1 METLSELA
9 VTFLVNALWQI
20 SALLIIALVGARLI
34 LRNASARRQYLFWV
48 AVFILSVGLPI
59 FSIFTFLDNSK
70 FIFRLPF
77 ENNRPTIEKNAGTF
91 DVTAEAF
98 AAQPE
103 ERTGFD
109 LSLILQAL
117 SICYFLF
124 LAYRLFRLL
133 RTWQR
138 TARLRHSVKN
148 ENLPPLIN
156 TVAERCCTALQ
167 INAVPIL
174 FSAETA
180 APITFGAGK
189 PIIILPEK
197 FTGITSE
204 KTLTAVL
211 GHELTH
217 IRRRDY
223 GWNLFYEFLSLP
235 VSFHP
240 AVAIMKRNINQTREM
255 ACDELVAECLLNP
268 LDYARSLVQ
277 IAGFISPSS
286 HNAITLGVFN
296 ADILEKRIMKM
307 IETSRGVYKGAG
319 KIRFLL
325 AVTLLGITAIVTTAF
340 SVGLPIG
347 QAQETEKITI
357 PQLNSAAQEK
367 DSNIINGGVINGK
380 AVSLPKPE
388 YPDEAKKANVGGTV
402 TVKVIIDEEG
412 NVTSAD
418 IVSGTRKVYNTDET
432 GTIAEIEEAPE
443 KKLLYES
450 AEKAAKQAKF
460 APTLLS
466 GKPVRVKGI
475 IVYNFVAGI
484 DADDKTILGDV
495 LNGKAISLPL
505 PAFSA
510 AAKAVAASGTV
521 VVQVTID
528 EEGNII
534 SPQVIS
540 GHPLL
545 RQSAVKAA
553 KEAKFAPAFL
563 NGQPV
568 KVSGVLVY
576 NFAP

>member
-1 METLSELA
+1 METLNEWA
-9 VTFLVNALWQI
+9 VTFLANALWQI
-20 SALLIIALVGARLI
+20 VALIVIATVGSRFI

-48 AVFILSVGLPI
+48 AVFILSIGLPVI
-59 FSIFTFLDNSK
+59 SLFTFGENFR

-77 ENNRPTIEKNAGTF
+77 ASNQANVEKAGTKF

-98 AAQPE
+98 AVQPE

-109 LSLILQAL
+109 LSLVLQML

-124 LAYRLFRLL
+124 LSYRLFRLL
-133 RTWQR
+133 RIWR
-138 TARLRHSVKN
+138 LTARLRRSVKN
-148 ENLPPLIN
+148 ENLPPLID
-156 TVAERCCTALQ
+156 TVARRCCAALQ

-180 APITFGAGK
+180 APLTLGAGK
-189 PIIILPEK
+189 PVIILPEN
-197 FTGITSE
+197 FTDITSE

-211 GHELTH
+211 GHELAH

-223 GWNLFYEFLSLP
+223 GWNLIYEFLSLP

-240 AVAIMKRNINQTREM
+240 AVTIMKRNINQTREM
-255 ACDELVAECLLNP
+255 ACDELVAESLLNP

-277 IAGFISPSS
+277 IAGFITPSS
-286 HNAITLGVFN
+286 HNAITLGVLN
-296 ADILEKRIMKM
+296 ADILEKRIMKL
-307 IETSRGVYKGAG
+307 IETSRGASQGAG
-319 KIRFLL
+319 KIKFLL
-325 AVTLLGITAIVTTAF
+325 AVTLLGITAMATSVF
-340 SVGLPIG
+340 SLALP
-347 QAQETEKITI
+347 QESTGKTESIAVSEA
-357 PQLNSAAQEK
+357 NSAAQEK
-367 DSNIINGGVINGK
+367 DTKIVNGGVINGK

-388 YPDEAKKANVGGTV
+388 YPDEAKKANVGGSV
-402 TVKVIIDEEG
+402 TIQVIIDEEG
-412 NVTSAD
+412 NVTSATA
-418 IVSGTRKVYNTDET
+418 VTGVQKVYTTDET
-432 GTIAEIEEAPE
+432 GTVAETEEAPE

-450 AEKAAKQAKF
+450 AEKAAEQAKF
-460 APTLLS
+460 APTLVS

-475 IVYNFVAGI
+475 IVYNFVAGT
-484 DADDKTILGDV
+484 DADGKTNSGEV

-505 PAFSA
+505 PAFPA

-521 VVQVTID
+521 SVQVTID

-534 SPQVIS
+534 SAQAIS

-553 KEAKFAPAFL
+553 KEAKFAPTFS

-576 NFAP
+576 NFAL